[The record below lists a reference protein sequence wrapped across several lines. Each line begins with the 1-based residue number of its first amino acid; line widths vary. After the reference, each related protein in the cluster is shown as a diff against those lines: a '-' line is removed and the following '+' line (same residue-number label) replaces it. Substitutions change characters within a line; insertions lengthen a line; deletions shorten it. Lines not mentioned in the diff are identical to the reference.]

1 MDDGFLRLARN
12 VSFHS
17 NHRVRIGAVIVKN
30 GKPVSVGFNKLKT
43 HPMYTRVNHRRAKY
57 IQSLHAEMSAL
68 ISARTDVSG
77 ATIFVY
83 RERRDGSRGNA
94 KPCPVCQM
102 LLAEAGVKKIYFST
116 DNGIGQL
123 YLKDGIYIERR

>member
-1 MDDGFLRLARN
+1 MNRFLFLARN

-17 NHRVRIGAVIVKN
+17 NHRVRVGAVIVKN
-30 GKPVSVGFNKLKT
+30 GKPISVGFNKLKT
-43 HPMYTRVNHRRAKY
+43 HTIYTKVNHKRAKY

-68 ISARTDVSG
+68 LSARTDVSG
-77 ATIFVY
+77 ATIYVY

-94 KPCPVCQM
+94 KPCPVCQL

-116 DNGIGQL
+116 DDGMDV
-123 YLKDGIYIERR
+123 LKLKKGHYE